1 MIIFPFSSKF
11 LLAKYLLVFALFIT
25 AKALIKLP
33 INETIPAVIV
43 FGDSI
48 VDAGN
53 NNDLKTVIRCNFLP
67 YGQDFNGGVP
77 TGRFCN
83 GKIPSDLI
91 GIIIMSLFSLHDIVL
106 VSLLASPS

>member
-1 MIIFPFSSKF
+1 MELIISSSTF
-11 LLAKYLLVFALFIT
+11 LLPHLLIFALFIG
-25 AKALIKLP
+25 AKALVKLP
-33 INETIPAVIV
+33 PNETIPAVIV

-53 NNDLKTVIRCNFLP
+53 NNDLQTLIRCNFLP
-67 YGQDFNGGVP
+67 YGQDFDGGVP

-91 GIIIMSLFSLHDIVL
+91 GSNL
-106 VSLLASPS
+106 